1 MPSKE
6 EYLDNLLKG
15 LIDEHDQILDEDF
28 SDSGETVIEDKLTV
42 PEKPAMEDIV
52 IDEKPAMEDIVID
65 EEPAMGDIVIDEEP
79 AITGDYADD
88 GQPVDVGF
96 FDADNISELAAQEI
110 PVSADELSDKD
121 LNEKLEDV
129 MSDLSDD
136 FSDSEDMSALESEEG
151 SDEADFD
158 IGNLDSVLNNASEE
172 DIEKIL
178 NNNREDSGS
187 RTEENSEDLLNEEI
201 ESMFDISADNE
212 DSDEIND
219 MLQKS
224 DNDEAVDQDVLAL
237 LQSIPDDE
245 VDSLGGEENQ
255 GETYAEIKARRE
267 EEKRLKREEKK
278 EAKRLAKEARQAK
291 KEAKRA
297 ARGRKKAVEESEFS
311 DAQEILPDDSN
322 DDVSAEMDEFLSGAL
337 NDAEQTPQG
346 TDVSELD
353 LSEAGIGDLFV
364 RTVDDIGEHDAET
377 LVDGV
382 FSLEDA
388 VDGIREENKK
398 KKGFFA
404 KILDFLTEED
414 EENEEEESGEIILS
428 EENQNIINEL
438 DNESG
443 SGKKGKKGKKAKK
456 DKKGNKDKK
465 GKKDKKGEDSD
476 QAEGTDGEEASQNE
490 DEKKGR
496 KAKKAKK
503 PKNESN
509 SDSDEQKPAK
519 KLSTKR
525 IVLIAL
531 ICLSILAVIIL
542 STNFASDYSVKK
554 AGRQAF
560 SEGDYQTCYQNLY
573 GKDLSESEQ
582 VMFSKSEC
590 ILRVRLWIR
599 EYEMFADEGSEVE
612 ALDSLIQSVNDYP
625 ALYEYAA
632 QWNSVGE
639 VSEVY
644 MQMLDILSNK
654 YGLTEEQAK
663 EIAAEPDDVEYTRK
677 VTAVAEGK
685 SYSATD
691 SSKEVTD
698 SNEPLKDKLPE
709 EEGMVNAN
717 FVDNM

>member
-15 LIDEHDQILDEDF
+15 LINEQDQIFAEDL
-28 SDSGETVIEDKLTV
+28 SDSEEQGGDNDFVVSDEPDMENLGVNEETAV
-42 PEKPAMEDIV
+42 
-52 IDEKPAMEDIVID
+52 
-65 EEPAMGDIVIDEEP
+65 
-79 AITGDYADD
+79 TGDYAAD
-88 GQPVDVGF
+88 GQFGDVDFYDTDSVDEMVAQEAPVTADGF
-96 FDADNISELAAQEI
+96 SYMDLDEAGFDAGNI
-110 PVSADELSDKD
+110 
-121 LNEKLEDV
+121 
-129 MSDLSDD
+129 
-136 FSDSEDMSALESEEG
+136 
-151 SDEADFD
+151 
-158 IGNLDSVLNNASEE
+158 DSVLNNANEE

-178 NNNREDSGS
+178 NENRGNSESES
-187 RTEENSEDLLNEEI
+187 EENTEDMSNEEMEDLFNI
-201 ESMFDISADNE
+201 PGGNE
-212 DSDEIND
+212 DLDDIND

-224 DNDEAVDQDVLAL
+224 DNDEVIDQDILAL

-245 VDSLGGEENQ
+245 VDALDGEENQ
-255 GETYAEIKARRE
+255 GETSAEAKARRK
-267 EEKRLKREEKK
+267 EEKRLKREEKR
-278 EAKRLAKEARQAK
+278 EAKRLAKEAKQAN

-297 ARGRKKAVEESEFS
+297 AKGKENAAEELDFS
-311 DAQEILPDDSN
+311 DQDKLYIDDSN
-322 DDVSAEMDEFLSGAL
+322 IDVSTEMDAFLSDAL
-337 NDAEQTPQG
+337 SDGEQMSHESDVAE
-346 TDVSELD
+346 VD
-353 LSEAGIGDLFV
+353 LSEAGIGDLFAQMN
-364 RTVDDIGEHDAET
+364 DYGEEHDTGA

-388 VDGIREENKK
+388 VDGIREEGKI

-414 EENEEEESGEIILS
+414 EEDEESEDGEIILS

-438 DNESG
+438 DSESG
-443 SGKKGKKGKKAKK
+443 NGKKGKKGKKTKK

-476 QAEGTDGEEASQNE
+476 QAEGTDGEEITQNE
-490 DEKKGR
+490 DEKKG
-496 KAKKAKK
+496 KKSKKEKK
-503 PKNESN
+503 PKNEIS
-509 SDSDEQKPAK
+509 SDSDDRKPAK

-525 IVLIAL
+525 IVLISL

-542 STNFASDYSVKK
+542 ATNFASDYSVKK

-573 GKDLSESEQ
+573 GKDLNESEQ

-625 ALYEYAA
+625 ALYEYAV
-632 QWNSVGE
+632 QWNSVAE

-644 MQMLDILSNK
+644 AQMLDILSNK

-691 SSKEVTD
+691 ASQEVTG
-698 SNEPLKDKLPE
+698 SNESLRDILPE